1 MLISLL
7 FKGHWYNVKVRGG
20 IHAELTLRDD
30 LLDRPVSFVFR
41 VEEQTDVHF
50 EICGVI
56 FSVDLWFMYGY
67 PLAFTWL
74 YLQSTV

>member
-30 LLDRPVSFVFR
+30 LLDRPVSIVFR
-41 VEEQTDVHF
+41 VEEKTDVHF

-56 FSVDLWFMYGY
+56 FSVDFWFMYGY
-67 PLAFTWL
+67 PLAFAWL

>member
-30 LLDRPVSFVFR
+30 LLDRPVS
-41 VEEQTDVHF
+41 DVHF

-56 FSVDLWFMYGY
+56 FSVDFWFMYGY
-67 PLAFTWL
+67 PLAFAWL

>member
-56 FSVDLWFMYGY
+56 VSVDLWFMYGY
-67 PLAFTWL
+67 PLAFAWL

>member
-30 LLDRPVSFVFR
+30 LLDRPVSFVFH
-41 VEEQTDVHF
+41 VKE
-50 EICGVI
+50 
-56 FSVDLWFMYGY
+56 
-67 PLAFTWL
+67 
-74 YLQSTV
+74 

>member
-30 LLDRPVSFVFR
+30 LLDRPVSFVFC
-41 VEEQTDVHF
+41 VYFLLTYGL
-50 EICGVI
+50 CMVI
-56 FSVDLWFMYGY
+56 LWHLNGFTYKVLFMKKF
-67 PLAFTWL
+67 P
-74 YLQSTV
+74 Q

>member
-30 LLDRPVSFVFR
+30 LLDRPVSFVFC
-41 VEEQTDVHF
+41 VEE
-50 EICGVI
+50 
-56 FSVDLWFMYGY
+56 
-67 PLAFTWL
+67 
-74 YLQSTV
+74 

>member
-1 MLISLL
+1 MLISFL

-30 LLDRPVSFVFR
+30 LLDRPVSIVFR
-41 VEEQTDVHF
+41 VEEKTDVHF

-56 FSVDLWFMYGY
+56 FSVDFWFMYGY
-67 PLAFTWL
+67 PLAFAWL